1 MIKVVT
7 LLFKRFDLSAREFGN
22 YCDSH
27 HRFLCEKYLSPLA
40 LKYIRRYP
48 ILARYGAKTSGFDVM
63 MEVWFDNYYSMEAA
77 MAHMSTEA
85 AQYELAE
92 DEEHLF
98 DRDRRQSFIVDE
110 CESDLDDDDPDYRSD
125 G

>member
-7 LLFKRFDLSAREFGN
+7 LLFKRFDLSAWEFRN

-48 ILARYGAKTSGFDVM
+48 ILAGDGAKTPVFDVM
-63 MEVWFDNYYSMEAA
+63 MEVWFDNYYSMEVA
-77 MAHMSTEA
+77 MADISAET
-85 AQYELAE
+85 AQREQA
-92 DEEHLF
+92 
-98 DRDRRQSFIVDE
+98 
-110 CESDLDDDDPDYRSD
+110 
-125 G
+125 